1 MDLDDDELKATRNG
15 IFGRK
20 TEKTEENEKKEYK
33 IYTINK
39 DGKYYAKEIYV
50 GGPDVI
56 RIVPTI
62 SRSASASLNLE
73 RTEKYI
79 KLLKESS
86 KDPDVSFGYEE
97 V

>member
-1 MDLDDDELKATRNG
+1 MDLDDDELRATREKLG
-15 IFGRK
+15 K
-20 TEKTEENEKKEYK
+20 TMQEKEYK
-33 IYTINK
+33 IYFINK
-39 DGKYYAKEIYV
+39 EGKYYAKEIYV

-62 SRSASASLNLE
+62 SRSTSASLNLE

-86 KDPDVSFGYEE
+86 KDPDVTFGYEE